1 MARPSKQKACL
12 ACTSSKR
19 RCDKGT
25 PSCTRCEDRDID
37 CRYPPARRRRREQQH
52 PMIDAAASVEPTAIT
67 TSSSSAAPAAD
78 LFALDAGALSFN
90 LWNTTPWTDL
100 PLLPSATNPQQQP
113 YPTPPAQNPLS
124 RRRDIIEAV
133 TRSTWFLT
141 PSSWTISHRHPQ
153 ANDVYPTRALTN
165 FTRAMQSWIL
175 RWVTEGHNPFIHRG
189 TYASPNP
196 FPPLLQDAL
205 ALASLYHHS
214 TPQNETLIQRILDE
228 KVSAM
233 ITSQTPSGSLETRD
247 HLARVQALLIY
258 TVLLLFDGSVRHRAA
273 AESHIPTLVLW
284 SSQLWETASR
294 EAQALRATF
303 TPASKQCPVAVALSS
318 GALVPED
325 ADMAAWYLWIVS
337 ESVRRTWL
345 AATCTVDVYLALKD
359 GGDQL
364 AAAAYNPGGGRGVK
378 FTARAGLWDAPSPAR
393 WSALY
398 RKLEGKDDI
407 DGGAYFLQSFE
418 SDKLFVNAAAAD
430 VDEFA
435 RLLYTVVWGLDRV
448 EGWALRTSAS
458 GEVCPTY

>member
-37 CRYPPARRRRREQQH
+37 CRYPPAKRRRRDQQR
-52 PMIDAAASVEPTAIT
+52 PTIDAAASVEPTVIT
-67 TSSSSAAPAAD
+67 TSSTAAPAAD

-90 LWNTTPWTDL
+90 LWNTTPWTDI
-100 PLLPSATNPQQQP
+100 PLLPSATNPQQR
-113 YPTPPAQNPLS
+113 YTPPPPAENPLS

-141 PSSWTISHRHPQ
+141 PSSWTISHRNTRV
-153 ANDVYPTRALTN
+153 NDVYPARALTN

-175 RWVTEGHNPFIHRG
+175 RWVTDGHNPFIHRG
-189 TYASPNP
+189 VYASPNP

-205 ALASLYHHS
+205 AMASLYHHS
-214 TPQNETLIQRILDE
+214 TPQNETIVQRVLDE

-233 ITSQTPSGSLETRD
+233 ITSQTVNILETRD
-247 HLARVQALLIY
+247 HLSRVQALLIY

-284 SSQLWETASR
+284 SSQLWEAASS
-294 EAQALRATF
+294 EAQSLRATF
-303 TPASKQCPVAVALSS
+303 TPASTQCPVAVALSS

-325 ADMAAWYLWIVS
+325 ADLAAWYLWIVS

-345 AATCTVDVYLALKD
+345 AVMCTVDVYLALK
-359 GGDQL
+359 GDQIPHH
-364 AAAAYNPGGGRGVK
+364 NPGCGGGVK

-398 RKLEGKDDI
+398 RKLEESDDV

-418 SDKLFVNAAAAD
+418 SDKLFVSAAAAD

>member
-37 CRYPPARRRRREQQH
+37 CRYPPSKRRRREQQH
-52 PMIDAAASVEPTAIT
+52 PMLDAAASVEPAVIT
-67 TSSSSAAPAAD
+67 TSSTAAPATD
-78 LFALDAGALSFN
+78 LFALDAGPLSFN
-90 LWNTTPWTDL
+90 LWNTTPWTDI
-100 PLLPSATNPQQQP
+100 PLLPSAPIPQEQR
-113 YPTPPAQNPLS
+113 YPTPAPMQNPLS

-133 TRSTWFLT
+133 TRSTWFLS

-153 ANDVYPTRALTN
+153 VNDVYPTRALTN

-175 RWVTEGHNPFIHRG
+175 RWVTDGHNPFIHRG
-189 TYASPNP
+189 IYASPNP

-214 TPQNETLIQRILDE
+214 TPQNESLVIRILDE

-258 TVLLLFDGSVRHRAA
+258 TVLRLFDGSVRHRAA

-284 SSQLWETASR
+284 SSQLWETASH
-294 EAQALRATF
+294 EAQSLRATF
-303 TPASKQCPVAVALSS
+303 TPASTQCPVAVALAS
-318 GALVPED
+318 GVLVPED
-325 ADMAAWYLWIVS
+325 ADLAAWYLWIVS

-345 AATCTVDVYLALKD
+345 AVTCTVDVYLALK
-359 GGDQL
+359 GGDRV
-364 AAAAYNPGGGRGVK
+364 AAWQNPGGGVK

-398 RKLEGKDDI
+398 RKLEESDDS
-407 DGGAYFLQSFE
+407 DGGAYFLQSFD